1 MKDHENMLSQI
12 ECIQEWQTKVKEEIN
27 KTEKMEEKEF
37 TDLLEEGRGYEID
50 LPELKML
57 EAFQEMKERWQKVAL
72 KVIQ

>member
-1 MKDHENMLSQI
+1 
-12 ECIQEWQTKVKEEIN
+12 
-27 KTEKMEEKEF
+27 MEEKEF